1 MFLVIVALL
10 VYFLG
15 FKEYHIRI
23 KDTSAAD
30 RAELTKVLK
39 FQLGMSLTEVKYIF
53 DHTPY
58 TIYVGKFLEAFSAKK
73 KIKAAGADVELVLRF
88 FWQKKVEES
97 TFYGAE
103 VTYCDVENLNAEAWQ
118 YLNEAIEK
126 SVGTD
131 EEGDE
136 VVALASLEDAVYVD
150 GLLDKAEE
158 VADDPLDNDFM
169 DKIAAI
175 RESVGWSLRRHW
187 THSWILIFGVILSI
201 FIYGSYDS
209 NRLNAVSSAKHRL
222 EIIEN
227 WEEADTVFAEY
238 PTEFVYFNDIK
249 NPKHVKSDMLCR
261 AYEKYQT
268 RTAWAAECK
277 QRADTAATKDD
288 KKSYLKYM
296 EQSEEEAE
304 DAMKEYKKIN
314 KMDFDDFQDMCVDEA
329 EDRVSSARG
338 SAFFMWF
345 FFIAMILMIPLY
357 IMASYQYGYII
368 TKYQK
373 EAKVLEKIKKAGF
386 AVAAGLFGAGLAMQ
400 FFPSVTVKTRWSD
413 GSTTTHTEED
423 PMNYAILGLKIIL
436 FVLAV
441 LVVCVVSCFLVAYMT
456 VTGLRRNYDWKA
468 IYGATRDK
476 VEDLKNKTIKK

>member
-1 MFLVIVALL
+1 MFLVIIALL

-30 RAELTKVLK
+30 RDKLTKVLK
-39 FQLGMSLTEVKYIF
+39 YQLGMSLTEVKYIL
-53 DHTPY
+53 DHAPY
-58 TIYVGKFLEAFSAKK
+58 TIYVGKFLDTFVAKK
-73 KIKAAGADVELVLRF
+73 KIKATGADVEIVLRF

-103 VTYCDVENLNAEAWQ
+103 VTYCDVENPNAEAWQ
-118 YLNEAIEK
+118 CLNEAIEK

-131 EEGDE
+131 ENGDE

-150 GLLDKAEE
+150 ELLDRAED
-158 VADDPLDNDFM
+158 VADDPFDNDFM
-169 DKIAAI
+169 DKISAI
-175 RESVGWSLRRHW
+175 RESVSWSLRRHW

-201 FIYGSYDS
+201 FLYMNMDS
-209 NRLNAVSSAKHRL
+209 PKLNALSRAKDRL
-222 EIIEN
+222 EKIKN
-227 WEEADTVFAEY
+227 WEEGDTVFADY
-238 PTEFVYFNDIK
+238 PVEIVYFNDLS
-249 NPKHVKSDMLCR
+249 NPKHAKSDMLCR
-261 AYEKYQT
+261 AYDKYQK
-268 RTAWAAECK
+268 RMAWVEECK
-277 QRADTAATKDD
+277 LRADTASTKDA

-296 EQSEEEAE
+296 EESEEEAE
-304 DAMKEYKKIN
+304 DALKEYEKVN
-314 KMDFDDFQDMCVDEA
+314 KMDFDDFQDYCIDDAKEGV
-329 EDRVSSARG
+329 RSARG
-338 SAFFMWF
+338 TAFFMWF
-345 FFIAMILMIPLY
+345 FFIVMLLMIPLY

-386 AVAAGLFGAGLAMQ
+386 AAAAAVFGAGLAMQ

-413 GSTTTHTEED
+413 GSTSTHTEEV

-468 IYGATRDK
+468 MYNATRDK
-476 VEDLKNKTIKK
+476 VEELKSKSVKK